1 MGIFTWYD
9 SISRVGASK
18 EVLLAGPLEII
29 FIVILAYIFL
39 QERLDKVHL
48 IGIIVAIVGFF
59 LAVISDINNGN
70 TNFFSLLPYD
80 SVTL

>member
-18 EVLLAGPLEII
+18 EVLLAEPLEVT

-39 QERLDKVHL
+39 GEKLDRVYL
-48 IGIIVAIVGFF
+48 TGVVVAIVGFF
-59 LAVISDINNGN
+59 LGN
-70 TNFFSLLPYD
+70 TFDSLD
-80 SVTL
+80 STRLALKMFCTIRKD